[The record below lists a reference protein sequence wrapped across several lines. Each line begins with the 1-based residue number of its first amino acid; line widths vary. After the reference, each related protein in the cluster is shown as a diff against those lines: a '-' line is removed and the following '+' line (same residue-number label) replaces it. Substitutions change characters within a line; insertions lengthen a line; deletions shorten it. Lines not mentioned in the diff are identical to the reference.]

1 MSIYVREN
9 DLGIEK
15 DAELEDIKERIVH
28 YEKLKDQAEDLFF
41 ALEEELLAKKIP
53 RAKWKELNR
62 YIHTKRDFEN
72 SKEILYLSESI
83 KAKME
88 GTYNDQGREIQ

>member
-15 DAELEDIKERIVH
+15 NAELEDIKERIVH
-28 YEKLKDQAEDLFF
+28 YGKLKDQAEDLFF
-41 ALEEELLAKKIP
+41 ALEAEFLEKKIP
-53 RAKWKELNR
+53 RAKWEELNR
-62 YIHTKRDFEN
+62 YIHTKRDYEN
-72 SKEILYLSESI
+72 SKEILYISESI

-88 GTYNDQGREIQ
+88 GTYCSQGEGVQ